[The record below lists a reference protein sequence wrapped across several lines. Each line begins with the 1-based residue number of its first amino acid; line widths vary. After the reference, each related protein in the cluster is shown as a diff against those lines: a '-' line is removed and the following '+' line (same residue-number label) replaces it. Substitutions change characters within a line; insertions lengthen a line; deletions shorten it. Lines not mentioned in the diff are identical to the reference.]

1 MALGA
6 GAGCRSLHESWSTP
20 TRRGGNCQN
29 SAARI
34 GSSWQ
39 LDAGAAM
46 TETCH
51 VPLDKR
57 GTARTCYLVADTF
70 GIANCE
76 TVAPPALGDTQQGN
90 AAARG
95 GTVAARSSQAFRR
108 QSAKAAAAWAKTKD
122 HSKAATAA
130 TRRRQPRD
138 AAVLN
143 PRARLNP
150 LSLAARHG
158 QRSYPGDQPVAI
170 ERRIATATP
179 PNRLT
184 TQRRLLQR
192 AAGNAWVQ

>member
-1 MALGA
+1 MAVGA

-95 GTVAARSSQAFRR
+95 GTVAAQSSQAFRR
-108 QSAKAAAAWAKTKD
+108 QSAKAAAWAKTKD
-122 HSKAATAA
+122 HSKAPTAA
-130 TRRRQPRD
+130 TRRRQPRSYAGGD
-138 AAVLN
+138 HRNRKGSVCKSRRVACHRTVY
-143 PRARLNP
+143 PRL
-150 LSLAARHG
+150 
-158 QRSYPGDQPVAI
+158 D
-170 ERRIATATP
+170 
-179 PNRLT
+179 
-184 TQRRLLQR
+184 
-192 AAGNAWVQ
+192 